1 MEEILNP
8 LIGGVIIAIAT
19 SIMLLFN
26 GKVAGISGIV
36 KGTLA
41 IPNKHLFWRYA
52 FVVGLLIGGLA
63 MKILAPAYFNY
74 QFNFNIFEVFVA
86 GLLVGFG
93 TVMGNGCTSGHGVCG
108 LARLSPRS
116 LAAILTFMLV
126 AAVTVYIKGII

>member
-41 IPNKHLFWRYA
+41 IPNKELFWRYA
-52 FVVGLLIGGLA
+52 FVIGILIGGLA
-63 MKILAPAYFNY
+63 MKILAPGYFNY
-74 QFNFNIFEVFVA
+74 QFNFNIFEIFVA
-86 GLLVGFG
+86 GLLVGVG
-93 TVMGNGCTSGHGVCG
+93 TVIGNGCTSGHGVCG

-116 LAAILTFMLV
+116 LAATLTFMLV
-126 AAVTVYIKGII
+126 AAVTVFIKGIL